1 MVREK
6 RGTQAQIYFKVK
18 SQIEAEERL
27 DAMTISEKSVVSN
40 MDILNKNPHPR
51 DCLRIHLVLGIE
63 FGTQLKNFR
72 YRNLFF
78 QIVKSPSKA

>member
-40 MDILNKNPHPR
+40 MDILTKNPHPR
-51 DCLRIHLVLGIE
+51 NCLRIHLVLGRG
-63 FGTQLKNFR
+63 FGTQLKDFR

>member
-40 MDILNKNPHPR
+40 MDILNKKPHPR
-51 DCLRIHLVLGIE
+51 DCLRIHLVLGIG
-63 FGTQLKNFR
+63 FGTQLKDFR